1 MDRNEAIQEIRQALK
16 RRSGKEWS
24 VKGGRGTGWGW
35 ITIDVPP
42 RRQPR
47 TDADLAELGQLL
59 GLERACYGPESIPA
73 SNDYYREYVDRAN
86 GRTPAAVG
94 TQYWD

>member
-1 MDRNEAIQEIRQALK
+1 MDRDEAISEIRQALK
-16 RRSGKEWS
+16 RRSGKDWS

-47 TDADLAELGQLL
+47 TDDDLAELGQLL
-59 GLERACYGPESIPA
+59 GLGRACYGAESIPA
-73 SNDYYREYVDRAN
+73 STEYRLEYVDRAN
-86 GRTPAAVG
+86 GRTPAISG